1 MNKHKI
7 TNALMPGVMLHGTSY
22 NYRIERVLGQGS
34 FGITYLAS
42 VKMIGALGSIDANLY
57 VAIKE
62 FFMREINGREDSAVT
77 SGNKQGLYR
86 DYQKKFVREAQNLAK
101 LQHPHIIKVVES
113 FEENNTV
120 YYSME
125 YISGGSLDEMITEN
139 DGLSQS
145 QVLEYTRQI
154 GAALSFMHASGM
166 LHLDLKPSN
175 VMLKEGKVVL
185 IDFGL
190 SKQYDRNGEPES
202 STKVGG
208 GTPGYAPIEQSNYR
222 DGKGFPV
229 TMDVY
234 ALGAT
239 MFKMLTGK
247 RPPEASDILNEGFP
261 VEELERHGARG
272 HLRDVVRKAMSPL
285 RKDRYQSIDELLAD
299 CGETDSEGTEVD
311 VVAASQVNYGTYKKV
326 VVEAEYGTRRIIE
339 VPVKNPIRM
348 PDSGIYIKLWK
359 NDNRGVSK
367 IVWLNERIC
376 NTVFTYLDGKKVC
389 DEDFAGGIDEDVK
402 SYLLK
407 NGFLAS
413 EHWERQE
420 TTSSIDDDFG
430 YEVVIDFAYED
441 GTNFVRRVAHAH
453 PDFHALLLQ
462 AVEGLLRTTS
472 LAGMVYS
479 STSEK
484 AVTTKIKSSQRNVSS
499 SESFDTKEEEIK
511 MVIRPDTSAIVID
524 YQPQSPYWK
533 GAYSVNITRSAIS
546 IYTNLERNFPF
557 SEKQF
562 RKVITDLKRGNF
574 RVRKTE
580 VPFIQW
586 EYSESPTSITISLLT
601 EDGCYAKYWLK
612 SIARHNYGNL
622 VGDAD
627 ELNEYIQSIVPG
639 LKEYLEEEDAEYSQ
653 PPLSPQPEDP
663 PTVRYNWWAPLLI
676 LFLGIFF
683 MANISPY
690 CLQGHIDYYDVN
702 SGSLRNSY
710 EVMSRPQGR
719 IDYHDL
725 DGDGAFLAWA
735 YGVLLLVVAGYLWK
749 QRNDIL
755 PTRWK
760 LMRNITLI
768 LFVANTSM
776 LVIWNHSLTFAYLVL
791 SCGLLLITS
800 FMFAF
805 NRK

>member
-1 MNKHKI
+1 MMNAHKI

-22 NYRIERVLGQGS
+22 NYRIEQVLGQGS

-86 DYQKKFVREAQNLAK
+86 DYQKKFVREAENLAK
-101 LQHPHIIKVVES
+101 LQHSHIVKVVES
-113 FEENNTV
+113 FEGNNTV

-125 YISGGSLDEMITEN
+125 YINGGSLDEMIARN
-139 DGLSQS
+139 NGLGQS

-154 GAALSFMHASGM
+154 GAALSLMHASGM

-175 VMLKEGKVVL
+175 IMLKEGKAVL

-190 SKQYDRNGEPES
+190 SKQYDRNGDPES

-247 RPPEASDILNEGFP
+247 RPPEASEILNEGFP
-261 VEELERHGARG
+261 IEEFDAHGVGRP
-272 HLRDVVRKAMSPL
+272 LRDMVMKAMSPL
-285 RKDRYQSIDELLAD
+285 RKDRYQSIDELLTD
-299 CGETDSEGTEVD
+299 CGETDSEETEVD
-311 VVAASQVNYGTYKKV
+311 VVSASQVNYGTYKKV
-326 VVEAEYGTRRIIE
+326 VGEVEYGTRRIIE

-348 PDSGIYIKLWK
+348 PDAGIYIKLWK
-359 NDNRGVSK
+359 NDKRGVSK
-367 IVWLNERIC
+367 KVWLNVGIC
-376 NTVFTYLDGKKVC
+376 NTVFTYLDGEKVQ
-389 DEDFAGGIDEDVK
+389 DEDFCGGIGEDVEA
-402 SYLLK
+402 YLLK

-420 TTSSIDDDFG
+420 TTSFIDDDFG
-430 YEVVIDFAYED
+430 YEVIIDFAYKD
-441 GTNFVRRVAHAH
+441 GTNFTRKVAHAH
-453 PDFHALLLQ
+453 PDFHALLLD
-462 AVEGLLRTTS
+462 AVEGLLRNTS
-472 LAGMVYS
+472 LADMVYS
-479 STSEK
+479 SSSQE
-484 AVTTKIKSSQRNVSS
+484 AISPKIKSSPGNISS
-499 SESFDTKEEEIK
+499 SEFFDMQEEEIE
-511 MVIRPDTSAIVID
+511 MAIRPDTSGIVID
-524 YQPQSPYWK
+524 YQPQSPAWK

-546 IYTNLERNFPF
+546 VYTNLERNFPF

-562 RKVITDLKRGNF
+562 RKVITDLEKGNF
-574 RVRKTE
+574 KVRKKE
-580 VPFIQW
+580 EPFIEW
-586 EYSESPTSITISLLT
+586 EYSESPESITISLLT
-601 EDGCYAKYWLK
+601 EDGRYAKYWLK
-612 SIARHNYGNL
+612 SIGGHNYGNL
-622 VGDAD
+622 VGGTAA
-627 ELNEYIQSIVPG
+627 LNDYIQLIVPG
-639 LKEYLEEEDAEYSQ
+639 LKKHLEEEDVQPLQ
-653 PPLSPQPEDP
+653 PPLPPQPEDSSAIH
-663 PTVRYNWWAPLLI
+663 YNWWAPLII

-683 MANISPY
+683 MAKISSY
-690 CLQGHIDYYDVN
+690 CLQGSIDYYDVN
-702 SGSLRNSY
+702 SGSLRWHI
-710 EVMSRPQGR
+710 
-719 IDYHDL
+719 IDYNDL
-725 DGDGAFLAWA
+725 DSDGVALTWV
-735 YGVLLLVVAGYLWK
+735 YGLLSLCVVGYLWK
-749 QRNDIL
+749 QRNGIF
-755 PTRWK
+755 PNQWK
-760 LMRNITLI
+760 LMRNIALI

-776 LVIWNHSLTFAYLVL
+776 LTIWNQSLTFAYLVL

>member
-1 MNKHKI
+1 MMNAHKI

-22 NYRIERVLGQGS
+22 NYRIEQVLGQGS

-86 DYQKKFVREAQNLAK
+86 DYQKKFVREAENLAK
-101 LQHPHIIKVVES
+101 LQHSHIVKVVES

-125 YISGGSLDEMITEN
+125 YINGGSLDEMIARN
-139 DGLSQS
+139 NGLGQS
-145 QVLEYTRQI
+145 QVLEYIRQI

-175 VMLKEGKVVL
+175 IMLKEGKAVL

-190 SKQYDRNGEPES
+190 SKQYDRNGDPES

-247 RPPEASDILNEGFP
+247 RPPEASEILNEGFP
-261 VEELERHGARG
+261 IEEFDAHGVGRP
-272 HLRDVVRKAMSPL
+272 LRDMVMKAMSPL
-285 RKDRYQSIDELLAD
+285 RKDRYQSIDELLTD
-299 CGETDSEGTEVD
+299 CGETDSEETEVD
-311 VVAASQVNYGTYKKV
+311 VVSTSQVNYGTYKKV
-326 VVEAEYGTRRIIE
+326 VGEAEYGTRRIIE

-348 PDSGIYIKLWK
+348 PDAGIYIKLWK
-359 NDNRGVSK
+359 NDKRGVSK
-367 IVWLNERIC
+367 KVWLNVGIC
-376 NTVFTYLDGKKVC
+376 NTVFTYLDGEKVQ
-389 DEDFAGGIDEDVK
+389 DEDFCGGIGEDVEA
-402 SYLLK
+402 YLLK

-420 TTSSIDDDFG
+420 TTSFIDDDFG
-430 YEVVIDFAYED
+430 YEVIIDFAYKD
-441 GTNFVRRVAHAH
+441 GTNFTRKVAHAH
-453 PDFHALLLQ
+453 PDFHALLLD
-462 AVEGLLRTTS
+462 AVEGLLRNTS
-472 LAGMVYS
+472 LADMVYS
-479 STSEK
+479 SSSQE
-484 AVTTKIKSSQRNVSS
+484 AISPKIKSSPGNIFS
-499 SESFDTKEEEIK
+499 SESFDMQEEEIE
-511 MVIRPDTSAIVID
+511 MAIRPDTSGIVID
-524 YQPQSPYWK
+524 YQPQSPAWK

-546 IYTNLERNFPF
+546 VYTNLERNFPF

-562 RKVITDLKRGNF
+562 RKVITDLEKGNF
-574 RVRKTE
+574 KVRKKE
-580 VPFIQW
+580 EPFIEW
-586 EYSESPTSITISLLT
+586 EYSESPESITISLLT
-601 EDGCYAKYWLK
+601 EDGRYAKYWLK
-612 SIARHNYGNL
+612 SIGGHNYGNL
-622 VGDAD
+622 VGGTAA
-627 ELNEYIQSIVPG
+627 LNDYIQLIVPG
-639 LKEYLEEEDAEYSQ
+639 LKKHLEEEDVQPLQ
-653 PPLSPQPEDP
+653 PPLPPQPEDSSAIH
-663 PTVRYNWWAPLLI
+663 YNWWAPLII

-683 MANISPY
+683 MAKISSY
-690 CLQGHIDYYDVN
+690 CLQGSIDYYDVN
-702 SGSLRNSY
+702 SGSLRWHI
-710 EVMSRPQGR
+710 
-719 IDYHDL
+719 IDYNDL
-725 DGDGAFLAWA
+725 DSDGVALTWV
-735 YGVLLLVVAGYLWK
+735 YGLLSLCVVGYLWK
-749 QRNDIL
+749 QRNGIF
-755 PTRWK
+755 PNQWK
-760 LMRNITLI
+760 LMRNIALI

-776 LVIWNHSLTFAYLVL
+776 LTIWNQSLTFAYLVL